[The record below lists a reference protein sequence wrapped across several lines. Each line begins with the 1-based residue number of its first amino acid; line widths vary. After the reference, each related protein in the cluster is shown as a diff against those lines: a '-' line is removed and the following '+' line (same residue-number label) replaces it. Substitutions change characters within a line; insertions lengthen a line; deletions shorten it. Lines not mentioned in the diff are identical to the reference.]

1 MSKRVT
7 AGRSRSAQMA
17 ENDKQDVV
25 STSPEGQSTSSRQEE
40 TFFLSRGRLLMEG
53 PLAELAG
60 LAEQIIAQAEALG
73 HPQLVPE
80 FKTLRDRA
88 NEIRAEFLRKP
99 PQAPEEPGTDPGLPD
114 QPAEFSVPQVDDSSD
129 GEKGK
134 GTSYLLKW
142 LAAQKEQINN
152 APINPEA
159 AGSAGHL
166 LIVEDEPEV
175 QGLITMLLQECG
187 YILSVANHGGEALEI
202 LGKSRVDLVLL
213 DLLLPEVNG
222 YQVLEDMKA
231 TPAWHN
237 IPIIVLSGTGD
248 MDNVVRCV
256 ELGAEDFLPKPFNP
270 LLLRTRIAAG
280 LEKKRLRDQEQAFLQ
295 QISAEREKSERLL
308 LNVLPAAIAER
319 LKQGEATIAESYPDV
334 TVIFADLVNF
344 TQLSEQTPAP
354 KLVELLNEIFS
365 DFDRLA
371 ERHGL
376 EKIKTIGDSYMA
388 VGGLPMPC
396 ANHAERVA
404 RMAIDM
410 QGAIRDFNTR
420 HLTRLALRVGVH
432 TGPVVAGIIGRRK
445 FSYDLWGDTVNL
457 ASRMESHGQPGEVQ
471 VSEATKK
478 KLGDTF
484 DFEPRG
490 PIQIKGKGALPTFLL
505 RQKLQ
510 P

>member
-1 MSKRVT
+1 M
-7 AGRSRSAQMA
+7 
-17 ENDKQDVV
+17 ENKGKQDVV
-25 STSPEGQSTSSRQEE
+25 SSGPEGLSTSSRQDEN
-40 TFFLSRGRLLMEG
+40 FFLSRGRLLMEG

-60 LAEQIIAQAEALG
+60 LAEQIISQAEALG

-88 NEIRAEFLRKP
+88 NAIRTEFLRKP
-99 PQAPEEPGTDPGLPD
+99 AQAAALSSAEPGTSEE
-114 QPAEFSVPQVDDSSD
+114 PASVAVPTSNESAET
-129 GEKGK
+129 EKAK
-134 GTSYLLKW
+134 GTSFLLKW
-142 LAAQKEQINN
+142 LAEQKEQMDN
-152 APINPEA
+152 APLNPA
-159 AGSAGHL
+159 ATGSAGHL

-175 QGLITMLLQECG
+175 QGLITLLLQECG
-187 YILSVANHGGEALEI
+187 CTLSVANHGGEALEI
-202 LGKSRVDLVLL
+202 LAKSRVDLVLL

-222 YQVLEDMKA
+222 YQVLEEMK
-231 TPAWHN
+231 TNPAWHN
-237 IPIIVLSGTGD
+237 IPVIVLSGTGD

-295 QISAEREKSERLL
+295 QISTEREKSERLL

-319 LKQGEATIAESYPDV
+319 LKQGESTIAESYPDV

-344 TQLSEQTPAP
+344 TQLSERTPAP
-354 KLVELLNEIFS
+354 QLVELLNEVFS
-365 DFDRLA
+365 DFDRMA

-404 RMAIDM
+404 RMAWDM
-410 QGAIRDFNTR
+410 QAGIRHFNTR
-420 HLTRLALRVGVH
+420 HSTDLALRVGIH

-457 ASRMESHGQPGEVQ
+457 ASRMESHGQAGEIQ
-471 VSEATKK
+471 ISEATKR
-478 KLGDTF
+478 KLGDLF
-484 DFEPRG
+484 GFEPRG
-490 PIQIKGKGALPTFLL
+490 PIKIKGKGSLPTFLL
-505 RQKLQ
+505 RQKLH

>member
-1 MSKRVT
+1 M
-7 AGRSRSAQMA
+7 
-17 ENDKQDVV
+17 
-25 STSPEGQSTSSRQEE
+25 
-40 TFFLSRGRLLMEG
+40 
-53 PLAELAG
+53 
-60 LAEQIIAQAEALG
+60 
-73 HPQLVPE
+73 
-80 FKTLRDRA
+80 
-88 NEIRAEFLRKP
+88 
-99 PQAPEEPGTDPGLPD
+99 
-114 QPAEFSVPQVDDSSD
+114 
-129 GEKGK
+129 
-134 GTSYLLKW
+134 
-142 LAAQKEQINN
+142 
-152 APINPEA
+152 
-159 AGSAGHL
+159 
-166 LIVEDEPEV
+166 
-175 QGLITMLLQECG
+175 
-187 YILSVANHGGEALEI
+187 
-202 LGKSRVDLVLL
+202 
-213 DLLLPEVNG
+213 
-222 YQVLEDMKA
+222 
-231 TPAWHN
+231 
-237 IPIIVLSGTGD
+237 
-248 MDNVVRCV
+248 
-256 ELGAEDFLPKPFNP
+256 
-270 LLLRTRIAAG
+270 
-280 LEKKRLRDQEQAFLQ
+280 
-295 QISAEREKSERLL
+295 
-308 LNVLPAAIAER
+308 LPAAIAER